1 MGPRAEVIPCGGGS
15 GAVDPIYSISLSEG
29 MTQLGE
35 DFPVTLIADDYKSKA
50 KEIQAADAVVVSVGF
65 DKKTEREDHDR
76 TFTLPE
82 GQDELIEF
90 ALANNDNVIVVV
102 YSGGGIDMS
111 RWQDKVSAIVMGW
124 YPGQEGGTALAEI
137 ISGKISPSGKLP
149 ISIENAWEDNP
160 VHDSYYDRRNVP
172 HKRIEYK
179 EGIFVG
185 YRGYD
190 RNGVAP
196 RYPFG
201 FGMSY
206 TTFSYSGM
214 KVEKLEGDIV
224 NVSFDITN
232 TGKMD
237 AWETSQIYVSDK
249 TASVPRPV
257 KELKGYDKVYIPK
270 GKTVRVSVDLDSE
283 AFSFYDVKTHGFV
296 VEPGDFTI
304 YVGPSSAELPLKAD
318 VTLE

>member
-1 MGPRAEVIPCGGGS
+1 ME
-15 GAVDPIYSISLSEG
+15 
-29 MTQLGE
+29 
-35 DFPVTLIADDYKSKA
+35 
-50 KEIQAADAVVVSVGF
+50 
-65 DKKTEREDHDR
+65 
-76 TFTLPE
+76 
-82 GQDELIEF
+82 
-90 ALANNDNVIVVV
+90 NV
-102 YSGGGIDMS
+102 
-111 RWQDKVSAIVMGW
+111 
-124 YPGQEGGTALAEI
+124 
-137 ISGKISPSGKLP
+137 
-149 ISIENAWEDNP
+149 WEDNP
-160 VHDSYYDRRNVP
+160 VHDSYYDSRNVP

-179 EGIFVG
+179 EGVFVG

-190 RNGVAP
+190 RNGIAP

-206 TTFSYSGM
+206 TTFSYSGLE
-214 KVEKLEGDIV
+214 VEKMDGDIV

-237 AWETSQIYVSDK
+237 AWETAQVYVSDK

-296 VEPGDFTI
+296 IEPGDFTI

-318 VTLE
+318 VTL